1 MKRFELRVRA
11 RMKKRK
17 PLRKPSI
24 PTQVL
29 DSHPEANPPRPSFV
43 YLKKLSGGNRACTIR
58 LLNLHPGI
66 TEDLICCD
74 LQCVSLSATPEYE
87 AISYYWGTHAGAIE
101 IQCDGRPFMI
111 TKELAAAFK
120 KFRREDSNR
129 LLWVDAICINQ
140 NDTKEK
146 NCQVPLMR
154 TIYEKAIAVQ
164 V

>member
-1 MKRFELRVRA
+1 
-11 RMKKRK
+11 
-17 PLRKPSI
+17 
-24 PTQVL
+24 
-29 DSHPEANPPRPSFV
+29 
-43 YLKKLSGGNRACTIR
+43 
-58 LLNLHPGI
+58 
-66 TEDLICCD
+66 
-74 LQCVSLSATPEYE
+74 
-87 AISYYWGTHAGAIE
+87 
-101 IQCDGRPFMI
+101 MI